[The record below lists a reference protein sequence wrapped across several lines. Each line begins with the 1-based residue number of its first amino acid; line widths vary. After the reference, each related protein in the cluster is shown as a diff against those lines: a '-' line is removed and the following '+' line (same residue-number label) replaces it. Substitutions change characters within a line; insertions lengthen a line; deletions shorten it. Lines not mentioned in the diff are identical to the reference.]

1 MWVSSLIG
9 LVKFTRQ
16 YGISSGAAAAI
27 VIARRGMNLTE
38 KLPRSITAY
47 PGMKSGKHVWSDW
60 NKLNRLIKSRAEIKN
75 RHSYYGISN
84 WGFLVKEIKPDFIS
98 KQQCT
103 N

>member
-60 NKLNRLIKSRAEIKN
+60 NKLNKLIKSRVEIKN

-84 WGFLVKEIKPDFIS
+84 WGFLVKEMELDSIS
-98 KQQCT
+98 KGESH
-103 N
+103 